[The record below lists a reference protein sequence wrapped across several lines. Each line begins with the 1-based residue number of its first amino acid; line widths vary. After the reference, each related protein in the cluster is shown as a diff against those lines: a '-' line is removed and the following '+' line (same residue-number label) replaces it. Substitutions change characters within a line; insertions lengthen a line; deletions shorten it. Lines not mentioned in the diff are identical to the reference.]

1 MGAGPIMPFQNRT
14 EAGLALAQA
23 LAGYAGQ
30 PVVVYALP
38 RGGVVLGVEVAR
50 RLRAPLD
57 LLITRKIGHPLAA
70 EYAIA
75 AVSESGAMVSNQ
87 AEIARVDPAWLERET
102 RRQVAEARRRHR
114 VYLGAAPA
122 PAVENQTA
130 IVVDDGLATGLSMKA
145 AIRELRQRRPA
156 HIVVAVPVAAA
167 ATLEE
172 IAGLVD
178 RAIALE
184 TPPDFQAIGAFY
196 RNFEPVGDDQVVAL
210 LRGLGQAGADRGAA

>member
-1 MGAGPIMPFQNRT
+1 MPFQNRT
-14 EAGLALAQA
+14 EAGVA
-23 LAGYAGQ
+23 LAGALAEYAGQ

-57 LLITRKIGHPLAA
+57 LLITRKIGHPLLA

-75 AVSESGAMVSNQ
+75 AVTESGAMVSNQ
-87 AEIARVDPAWLERET
+87 AEIARVAPAWLEREAA
-102 RRQVAEARRRHR
+102 RQVAEARRRHR
-114 VYLGAAPA
+114 VYLGASPA

-145 AIRELRQRRPA
+145 AIGELRQRRPA
-156 HIVVAVPVAAA
+156 HIVVAVPVAAP
-167 ATLEE
+167 ATLKE

-178 RAIALE
+178 RAMALE
-184 TPPDFQAIGAFY
+184 TPQDFEAIGAFY
-196 RNFEPVGDDQVVAL
+196 RDFEPVGDDEVVAL
-210 LRGLGQAGADRGAA
+210 LHGLGHAGQDRGAA